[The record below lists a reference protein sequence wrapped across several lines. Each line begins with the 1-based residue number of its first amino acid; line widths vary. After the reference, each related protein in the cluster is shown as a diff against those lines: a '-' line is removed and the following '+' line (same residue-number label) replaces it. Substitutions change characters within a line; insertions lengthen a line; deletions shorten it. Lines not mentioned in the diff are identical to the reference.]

1 MSAPSL
7 FSPEEIGMPLV
18 EAGGKKKSTSP
29 KGSSSD
35 WEVEDYLVDVRQ
47 YRKLFR
53 DKALARQ
60 IDAEEFS
67 RDALSQ
73 RNGMEWLASMVAY
86 LVVPADRTE
95 EGQRAQL
102 ESLIRELETRAT
114 RLTNQMSPGYLP
126 EDYNEP
132 LIALDLE
139 TTGLDQ
145 RVQYWY
151 KPETKKMVFETNTKI
166 VDVCLAIDANMG
178 LQIPVRHT
186 EADGVPNFI
195 ESVVMEFLAKIQ
207 QRFAI
212 VFHNAQYDR
221 EVLVQN
227 GVALRPFP
235 YFFDTQILD
244 YLYDVNQKRHGL
256 KFLSEQKLSRTML
269 EINEMFGEKDH
280 IAFDTLSASV
290 ATVYCASDACN
301 TFGLFKFYLLSAR
314 SPIQNQPI
322 PVQIDHKLE
331 SVLRSMYRTGA
342 PVNIDFFFYAGLDC
356 LKYLKQI
363 QKALNDLAGYEVA
376 IGSPKVLS
384 RLLFDE
390 FKLPPLDGEE
400 KNKLGNYS
408 TKEEVLDAL
417 FEKHPD
423 FTVLRYIVQYRKLA
437 NFVAKFTAKV
447 LGNSFID
454 DFQMYSRVQYSFS
467 QTNVP
472 TGRLSSSSSGSKE
485 RVTVKEN
492 KTSLGMTYKK
502 DDWGC
507 GFNSQGVS
515 GSSYRQAKCRKI
527 KSLPERAGFNLADLY
542 GKEVRE
548 SLIKAVATE

>member
-7 FSPEEIGMPLV
+7 FSPEEIGIPMAP
-18 EAGGKKKSTSP
+18 AGGKKKASAA
-29 KGSSSD
+29 KSSGWD
-35 WEVEDYLVDVRQ
+35 IEDYLVDVRP
-47 YRKLFR
+47 YRNLFR
-53 DKALARQ
+53 EKALARR
-60 IDAEEFS
+60 IDPEDFS
-67 RDALSQ
+67 REALSQ
-73 RNGMEWLASMVAY
+73 RLGMEWLASMVAF
-86 LVVPADRTE
+86 LVVPVDRTE
-95 EGQRAQL
+95 EGQRDQL
-102 ESLIRELETRAT
+102 ESLLRELETRAT

-126 EDYNEP
+126 ADYNEP

-145 RVQYWY
+145 RVQYWFN
-151 KPETKKMVFETNTKI
+151 PETGLLEFNTNTQI

-186 EADGVPNFI
+186 ETDGVPNFI
-195 ESVVMEFLAKIQ
+195 ESVVVEFLAKIQ
-207 QRFAI
+207 QRFAV

-227 GVALRPFP
+227 KVALRPFP

-256 KFLSEQKLSRTML
+256 KYLSEQKLSRKML

-280 IAFDTLSASV
+280 IAFDTIAATV
-290 ATVYCASDACN
+290 ATVYCSSDACN
-301 TFGLFKFYLLSAR
+301 TFGLFKFYLLNAR
-314 SPIQNQPI
+314 SPIKNQPI

-331 SVLRSMYRTGA
+331 AVLRSMYRTGA

-356 LKYLKQI
+356 LKYLRQI
-363 QKALNDLAGYEVA
+363 QAALNELAGYEVE

-408 TKEEVLDAL
+408 TKEEVLDQL

-447 LGNSFID
+447 LGNSYVD
-454 DFQMYSRVQYSFS
+454 DFQMYARVQYAFS

-472 TGRLSSSSSGSKE
+472 TGRLSSSSGGSKE

-502 DDWGC
+502 DDWTC
-507 GFNSQGVS
+507 GYNSQGVS

-527 KSLPERAGFNLADLY
+527 KSLPERAGFNLQDLY
-542 GKEVRE
+542 GAEVRE
-548 SLIKAVATE
+548 ELIKAVATE